1 MKEEQESN
9 HHEKTSKMKAK
20 GKRVATK
27 VIKSDSLVFTF
38 LRSTISSQC
47 SSWTDMLVSFALFAW
62 VHLTPFLSTAIGA
75 FIGGIVNCTINY
87 RFTFHATNVPWKS
100 VIVKFG
106 LVWAGSLLLNSY
118 GTHLLYYLFTKWDW
132 LIEMGFKPDGFFA
145 AARLLTS
152 LIVSLGW
159 NFILQRYFVFR
170 NTRFDEKIISII
182 EKFPSLTSADKAEVE
197 KIKEIEQ
204 IEQRKE

>member
-1 MKEEQESN
+1 MKEEHTSN
-9 HHEKTSKMKAK
+9 YHDKTLRMKAK
-20 GKRVATK
+20 GRRVANK
-27 VIKSDSLVFTF
+27 MIKSDSFVFTF
-38 LRSTISSQC
+38 LRSTVASQC
-47 SSWTDMLVSFALFAW
+47 SSWTDMLLSFALFAW

-75 FIGGIVNCTINY
+75 FVGGIVNCAINY
-87 RFTFHATNVPWKS
+87 RFTFHATDVPWKS

-118 GTHLLYYLFTKWDW
+118 GTHLLYYLFQKWNL

-152 LIVSLGW
+152 LIVSLAW

-170 NTRFDEKIISII
+170 NTRFDEKIIALI
-182 EKFPSLTSADKAEVE
+182 ESFPSLTSADKAEIE
-197 KIKEIEQ
+197 KIKEVER
-204 IEQRKE
+204 EEK